1 MITLVYTP
9 GTRKQLFDS
18 DPTLRSFACLGV
30 HTFTILFGWSHELM
44 ESLKKYY
51 QASCRCKLHS
61 ETKVKLF
68 VCSTSHSIW
77 KRWIWSRLRGNW
89 NRQIRF
95 AGAWGLSWVLE
106 ADSCKYI
113 YLIFRLLSVWSF
125 LCHQKISSSDPL
137 MPVFQ
142 SLRLAKLD
150 QVLMKKGSGALR
162 RKTDWFSLY
171 IVVCFCCWN
180 VKPRHGEKHRFSV
193 LDSTFSS

>member
-1 MITLVYTP
+1 
-9 GTRKQLFDS
+9 
-18 DPTLRSFACLGV
+18 
-30 HTFTILFGWSHELM
+30 M
-44 ESLKKYY
+44 ESSKKYY
-51 QASCRCKLHS
+51 QARCKLHS

-106 ADSCKYI
+106 ADSCEYI
-113 YLIFRLLSVWSF
+113 YFILRLLSVWSF
-125 LCHQKISSSDPL
+125 LFHQKISSSGPL